1 MLASTTLV
9 SRLGRQV
16 KSLSSLGTFLLCF
29 LVDNGDE
36 SGGGDDGDGGDSDGG
51 MVVTV
56 MVMVMMVMW

>member
-36 SGGGDDGDGGDSDGG
+36 SGDDGDGGDSDGG